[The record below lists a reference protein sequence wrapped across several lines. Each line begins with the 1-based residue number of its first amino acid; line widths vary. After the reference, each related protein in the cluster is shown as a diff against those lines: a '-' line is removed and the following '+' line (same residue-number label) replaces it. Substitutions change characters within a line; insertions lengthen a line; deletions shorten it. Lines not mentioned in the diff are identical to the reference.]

1 MVDAVGSSKKKTT
14 MAHWRGSVSHMCTDM
29 SIDMRMGI
37 YIGMHMEISLA
48 EAVIDYGALAAMG
61 ALLT

>member
-1 MVDAVGSSKKKTT
+1 
-14 MAHWRGSVSHMCTDM
+14 MCTDM
-29 SIDMRMGI
+29 SIDMRMGM

-48 EAVIDYGALAAMG
+48 EVVIDYGALAAMG